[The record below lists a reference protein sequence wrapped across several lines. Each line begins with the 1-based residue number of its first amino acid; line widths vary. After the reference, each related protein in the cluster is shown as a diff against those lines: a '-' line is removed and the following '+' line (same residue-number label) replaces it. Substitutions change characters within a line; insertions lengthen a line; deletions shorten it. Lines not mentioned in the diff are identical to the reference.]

1 MSFHEQTTESD
12 SLAVLDTS
20 IPSAPLYVEIPVA
33 QVLPECALDWDWL
46 LGHQ

>member
-20 IPSAPLYVEIPVA
+20 FPSGPLGVETVA
-33 QVLPECALDWDWL
+33 QGLPECALDWDWL
-46 LGHQ
+46 VDHQ